1 MDNGKYTN
9 FVKDSAGYGLAQWT
23 FWSRK
28 QNLLNYAKQ
37 KKSSIGDLNMQL
49 EFLMQELTNSYPKV
63 LNLLKTAKSVR
74 EASDAVLLQ
83 FERPADQSTAVQEK
97 RAAYGEKYYNEYAA
111 KEVKLVYSNSPLV
124 NYTKISPNKT
134 SPRNHAIDTIT
145 IHCVV
150 GQVTAERLGEIFA
163 PSSRQASSN
172 YGVDKD
178 GRIGMYVEE
187 KDRSWCTSSSSNDN
201 RAITIEVASDTVHP
215 YAVTDKAYNALIK
228 LVADICKR
236 NNIKELKWQA
246 DKSLIGQVDKQNM
259 TVHRWFANKSCPG
272 EYLYS
277 RHGDIANQVNKLLG
291 VTSSTTSVITPVV
304 KEPTLVEGQVIK
316 LKKGATYHNGVS
328 IPNWVLNSTLYY
340 RGKNNNGIIF
350 STQKTGAITGVVKAS
365 ALDLPEETKPVTPST
380 PVVTPTPA
388 PSTSTTTKEPTFV
401 DGQVIKLKSN
411 ATYHNGVAIPKW
423 VLNSTLY
430 YRGENNSGIIFSTQK
445 TGAITG
451 VVKLSAI
458 DLPEEESKPAETKPT
473 TTTTPAKPATPSTPT
488 TTTKP
493 STSTST
499 KPLVMSVEDFD
510 ALMTAWLTE
519 QAKKDPGA
527 WSEEAREWCEKNGI
541 INGDANG
548 NRMYKKLLTREELA
562 AIVYRLHK

>member
-1 MDNGKYTN
+1 MSEKIIWDFLKKQGLNNYGVAGLMGNLYAESALNSNNLQNTYSKKFNLSDEEYTQQVDNGKYTN

-37 KKSSIGDLNMQL
+37 KKSSISDLNMQL
-49 EFLMQELTNSYPKV
+49 EFLMYELTNSYPKI
-63 LNLLKTAKSVR
+63 LSLLKNAKSVR
-74 EASDAVLLQ
+74 EASDVVLLQ
-83 FERPADQSTAVQEK
+83 FERPADQSVAVQEK
-97 RAAYGEKYYNEYAA
+97 RAAYGEKYYNKYAD

-150 GQVTAERLGEIFA
+150 GQVTAERLGDIFA
-163 PSSRQASSN
+163 ASSRQASSN

-187 KDRSWCTSSSSNDN
+187 KDRSWCTSSSANDN

-236 NNIKELKWQA
+236 NNIKQLKWKA

-291 VTSSTTSVITPVV
+291 ISSTIDDSLSTTA
-304 KEPTLVEGQVIK
+304 PTFTNGQVIK
-316 LKKGATYHNGVS
+316 LKN
-328 IPNWVLNSTLYY
+328 
-340 RGKNNNGIIF
+340 
-350 STQKTGAITGVVKAS
+350 
-365 ALDLPEETKPVTPST
+365 
-380 PVVTPTPA
+380 
-388 PSTSTTTKEPTFV
+388 
-401 DGQVIKLKSN
+401 N
-411 ATYHNGVAIPKW
+411 ATYYNGSAIPKQI
-423 VLNSTLY
+423 LNSTLY
-430 YRGENNSGIIFSTQK
+430 YRGENNNGIIFSTQK

-458 DLPEEESKPAETKPT
+458 DLPKEESKPAEAKPVVT
-473 TTTTPAKPATPSTPT
+473 PTPAPATPA
-488 TTTKP
+488 KP
-493 STSTST
+493 STSTTT
-499 KPLVMSVEDFD
+499 KPLAMSIEDFD

-519 QAKKDPGA
+519 QAKKAPSA
-527 WSEEAREWCEKNGI
+527 WSEDAREWCEKNGI

-548 NRMYKKLLTREELA
+548 NKMYKKLLTREEMA
-562 AIVYRLHK
+562 AIVYRLHGKK